1 MQLSLG
7 EEGQQ
12 QNLHTSTVRQAH
24 RQTHIAGLDP
34 GFIWGG
40 RQTMA
45 IAQRQPI
52 TGILATRGIQG
63 HGSRG
68 KGSLKLKTFYPFSYK
83 RAAGC

>member
-34 GFIWGG
+34 GFVRGG
-40 RQTMA
+40 RQT
-45 IAQRQPI
+45 IEQRQPI
-52 TGILATRGIQG
+52 TGILPTREIHGQ
-63 HGSRG
+63 GSRG
-68 KGSLKLKTFYPFSYK
+68 KRSLKLKTFCPLSYK
-83 RAAGC
+83 GVARC